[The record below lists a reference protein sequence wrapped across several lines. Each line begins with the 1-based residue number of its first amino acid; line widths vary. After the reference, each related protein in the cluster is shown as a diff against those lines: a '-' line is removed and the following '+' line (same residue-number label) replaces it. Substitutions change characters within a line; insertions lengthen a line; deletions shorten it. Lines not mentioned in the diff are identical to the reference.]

1 VSLWRSWRVPK
12 EQRVVRDHVEKIATY
27 SKNVAR
33 MIKRYYN
40 RNSEIIYP
48 PVDTAK
54 FGCKGYEDL
63 FLVVQRLELVKRTSL
78 IIEAFKRM
86 PDKKLLIVGE
96 GPEKKRL
103 KKLAKNCKNVQLIGS
118 IGEKELLDLYARCL
132 ATIYIPIDED
142 FGLIPVE
149 SMVAGKPC
157 IVANEGGL
165 KETVVDGKTGFLI
178 EPTVKNLIRAIR
190 DLTPEKAEKMKQ
202 DCVKRAKK
210 FDISVFYE
218 KFDEIVKRAI
228 EEPKI
233 SC

>member
-1 VSLWRSWRVPK
+1 MRRSFW
-12 EQRVVRDHVEKIATY
+12 I
-27 SKNVAR
+27 
-33 MIKRYYN
+33 
-40 RNSEIIYP
+40 
-48 PVDTAK
+48 
-54 FGCKGYEDL
+54 F
-63 FLVVQRLELVKRTSL
+63 
-78 IIEAFKRM
+78 
-86 PDKKLLIVGE
+86 
-96 GPEKKRL
+96 
-103 KKLAKNCKNVQLIGS
+103 
-118 IGEKELLDLYARCL
+118 ARCL

-149 SMVAGKPC
+149 SMAAGKPC
-157 IVANEGGL
+157 IAANEGGL

-178 EPTVKNLIRAIR
+178 EPTVKNLISAVR